1 MRSWLSFWRARPPR
15 GAIRVS
21 IGFVLVFGFSG
32 LVVLA
37 VSLVLWIAI
46 WSGQQNTIE
55 LARDRAE
62 LTIALVEDGIRHR
75 LDPVM
80 TAGAGLADLVANEN
94 IDPFTERR
102 WIELAGGML
111 VALPQISAIRY
122 VAADG
127 RVFRLAR
134 SSRGGFRHRT
144 YVDDSPDAAR
154 VAGVV
159 SRAERAFWGDV
170 FWGEAV
176 GEPAVNLRA
185 PVRRNGEYIG
195 HVSAL
200 VSIAN
205 LSRLLLD
212 LAEQHRAHSFILLEG
227 YTVLAHPSLL
237 FGFEDRGRE
246 RPLPSLGEIG
256 DPILARIWDQGNWV
270 DRTRSRRVLG
280 ERGHLAR
287 FENET
292 YLYVYHE
299 VDEFGPRLWTIGT
312 YLREETLE
320 AAFARMWYAAFAG
333 FGILVIAALVARLI
347 GQRVARP
354 VGALAEA
361 ARHVRRLELGHVRH
375 LRRSRFRE
383 MDDAAQAFNAMIEGL
398 RWFEAYV
405 PRALVRRL
413 IGRGGDMP
421 LLSVEREVTVM
432 FTDIAGFTALSE
444 QMQAGEVAAFLNR
457 HFELLEASVEA
468 QDGTVDK
475 YLGDGMMVFW
485 GAPDE
490 QPDHARRACLAAIAI
505 ATAIRTDNHSRREKG
520 EPVVR
525 VRIGIHSG
533 PATVGNVGS
542 AARLNYTIVGDTVN
556 SADRLCEIGR
566 GLLGE
571 AEDLAILV
579 SGRTVA
585 QAGEDFRFQH
595 MGELKLRGRKGEVDV
610 FRLIDG
616 RKS

>member
-1 MRSWLSFWRARPPR
+1 MRSWLTSFRARLAR
-15 GAIRVS
+15 GTFRLS
-21 IGFVLVFGFSG
+21 IGGVLVFGFTG

-80 TAGAGLADLVANEN
+80 TAAGGLAELVAREN
-94 IDPFTERR
+94 IDPFTEGR
-102 WIELAGGML
+102 WIELAGGIL

-122 VAADG
+122 IDADG

-134 SSRGGFRHRT
+134 SVRGGFRHRT
-144 YVDDSPDAAR
+144 YIDDSPDAAR
-154 VAGVV
+154 IGAVV
-159 SRAERAFWGDV
+159 SRAERPFWGDV

-176 GEPAVNLRA
+176 GEPAVNMRA
-185 PVRRNGEYIG
+185 PVRRDGQFVG

-200 VSIAN
+200 VSVAN

-212 LAEQHRAHSFILLEG
+212 LAEQHKAHSFILLEG

-237 FGFEDRGRE
+237 FGREERGRE
-246 RPLPSLGEIG
+246 RLLPSLGEIG
-256 DPILARIWDQGNWV
+256 DPILARIWDEGNWV
-270 DRTRSRRVLG
+270 DRARSRRVLAG
-280 ERGHLAR
+280 RGHLAKI
-287 FENET
+287 EDET

-320 AAFARMWYAAFAG
+320 VAFQRMWYAVFAG
-333 FGILVIAALVARLI
+333 LGILVVAALVARLI

-361 ARHVRRLELGHVRH
+361 ARQIRRLDLATVRH

-383 MDDAAQAFNAMIEGL
+383 MDDAAQAFNAMVEGL

-413 IGRGGDMP
+413 IGRGGDAP

-468 QDGTVDK
+468 QEGTVDK

-490 QPDHARRACLAAIAI
+490 QADHARRACLAALAI
-505 ATAIRTDNHSRREKG
+505 ATAIHTDNRSRRERG

-556 SADRLCEIGR
+556 SADRLCELGR

-571 AEDLAILV
+571 NDDLVILV

-585 QAGEDFRFQH
+585 QAGEGLGFVH
-595 MGELKLRGRKGEVDV
+595 MGEIKLRGRKGEVDV
-610 FRLIDG
+610 FRLADEG
-616 RKS
+616 RI